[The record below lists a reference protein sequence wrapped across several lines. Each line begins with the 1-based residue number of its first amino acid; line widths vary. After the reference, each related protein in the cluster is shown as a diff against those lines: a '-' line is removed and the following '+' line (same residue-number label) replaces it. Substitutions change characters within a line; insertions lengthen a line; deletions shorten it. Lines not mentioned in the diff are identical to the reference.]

1 MKNSEELEKKNKH
14 QLRTCGPGGGGVE
27 IRMSPD
33 YFRVVCVRNKG
44 LFHLNF
50 GVLLP

>member
-1 MKNSEELEKKNKH
+1 MKNSEELEKKTNTNCV
-14 QLRTCGPGGGGVE
+14 LVAGGKGVE